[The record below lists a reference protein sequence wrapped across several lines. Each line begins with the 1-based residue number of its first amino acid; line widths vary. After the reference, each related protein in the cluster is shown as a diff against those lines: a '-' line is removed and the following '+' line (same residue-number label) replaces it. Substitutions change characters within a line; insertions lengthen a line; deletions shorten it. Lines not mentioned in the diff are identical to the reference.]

1 MTIQR
6 LQSSSSALNG
16 LTPEGRH
23 IPHRYGS
30 ASEKAA
36 LKAVAD
42 GETDSAVRMVRKEQL
57 SKFIVVTDSHAAQH
71 AATLERKVSAA
82 DALIDTLDLRGPGE
96 PGVIAEADAR
106 RYLVKTFREVR
117 HQLAAGSEVDL
128 DALAQAVAEHLGT
141 ESVTDVHAA
150 LQAEHDAFS
159 SEHAAAKTDLGA
171 HHVFHEDI
179 GFFDS
184 RLQA

>member
-1 MTIQR
+1 MSID
-6 LQSSSSALNG
+6 LLKSASAALTS

-30 ASEKAA
+30 AADKAA
-36 LKAVAD
+36 LKATAD
-42 GETDSAVRMVRKEQL
+42 SETDSAVRMVRREQL
-57 SKFIVVTDSHAAQH
+57 SKFIVVSDEHAAKH
-71 AATLERKVSAA
+71 HATLARKTKSA
-82 DALIDTLDLRGPGE
+82 DALIEALGLRGRGK

-106 RYLVKTFREVR
+106 RYLVKTFRETR

-128 DALAQAVAEHLGT
+128 TALSEKVAEHLGAT
-141 ESVTDVHAA
+141 NTTAVLAAVT
-150 LQAEHDAFS
+150 AEHDAFAA
-159 SEHAAAKTDLGA
+159 EHAAAVEELGA

-179 GFFDS
+179 GFLDS